1 MLFNKIIT
9 ILLFGSIILSCSEDS
24 GGNPKVDLDKEAL
37 LTNYADNLIIPSFEL
52 MYANILFLEQSFEN
66 LETGY
71 DGSKL
76 NKLQQAFHEVRKNW
90 QHCSPYGFGPA
101 EEVLLRQS
109 INTFPTDTNR
119 INDYISTGE
128 YSLSTSSNFKAKGL
142 PALDYLLYSVER
154 KDEAAKFSEK
164 KRLNYIKDLIID
176 IKANV
181 ESVREEWQSYREEFI
196 SKTGNDVGS
205 SLSQMINEFVYD
217 YEITK
222 NAKLAI
228 PIGLRSTDILPYNF
242 EAPYSQLSSSLLTE
256 NFNAYRTLIT
266 GPDNN
271 DETKTDNLYEYLNE
285 ISATRGDSLLADVI
299 LREFDETVL
308 IFNKTD
314 VSFFKSVFVES
325 QRLIIEDIYKNMQET
340 TVLLKNDMTSALGI
354 RITYQDNDG
363 D

>member
-1 MLFNKIIT
+1 MLFNKII
-9 ILLFGSIILSCSEDS
+9 IVLLFSSIILSCSDDN
-24 GGNPKVDLDKEAL
+24 GGNPKVDIDKEAL

-52 MYANILFLEQSFEN
+52 LYSNVLDLEKKFED
-66 LETGY
+66 LEAGY
-71 DGSKL
+71 DESKL
-76 NKLQQAFHEVRKNW
+76 NKLQQSFHEVRKNW
-90 QHCSPYGFGPA
+90 QHCSLFGFGPA
-101 EEVLLRQS
+101 EEVLLRQA

-119 INDYISTGE
+119 IKDNILSGE

-142 PALDYLLYSVER
+142 PALDYLLYSVEF
-154 KDEAAKFSEK
+154 KDEADKFSDRN
-164 KRLNYIKDLIID
+164 RLDYIKDIIND
-176 IKANV
+176 IKSNV
-181 ESVREEWQSYREEFI
+181 EYVRDEWQTYREEFI
-196 SKTGNDVGS
+196 SRTGNDVGS

-222 NAKLAI
+222 NARLAI

-242 EAPYSQLSSSLLTE
+242 EAPYSQLSSNLLSE
-256 NFNAYRTLIT
+256 VFESHRKFIE
-266 GPDNN
+266 GPENN
-271 DETKTDNLYEYLNE
+271 DETKTDNIYEYLNE

-308 IFNKTD
+308 VFNRID